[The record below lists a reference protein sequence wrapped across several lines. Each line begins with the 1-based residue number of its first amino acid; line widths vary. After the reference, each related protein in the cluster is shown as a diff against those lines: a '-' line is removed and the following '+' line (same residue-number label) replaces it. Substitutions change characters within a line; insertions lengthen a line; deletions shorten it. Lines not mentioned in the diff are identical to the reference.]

1 MGRQVSVTMTESRP
15 EATTPPEPEAT
26 TSGAGRAARLRHVI
40 IPDRWGSLMAPLLVF
55 LLLVFVTPLV
65 MILARS
71 FTDPEPGVQNY
82 RDFFGSP
89 VYADVLVNTFRI
101 SGIVTLLTLVLG
113 FPYAYLMTLASP
125 FWRGVMLVA
134 VLVPFWT
141 SLLVRTFAWVL
152 MLNNT
157 GVVNEFLLSVGLI
170 DEPLALIRNQTGVII
185 GMVQVMLPY
194 AVLPMYAT
202 MRSVDRRLVQ
212 AAEGLG
218 AHPVFAFWRI
228 YAPLTAPGVVAALL
242 LVFISSIGFYVTPAL
257 LGGPKDVMIGELI
270 VQQLS
275 AVLRWGFASA
285 LAVILLLATGALLLL
300 VSRFVNVG
308 KFLGGGDR

>member
-1 MGRQVSVTMTESRP
+1 MSVAATSVRP
-15 EATTPPEPEAT
+15 PAATPPEPEAQS
-26 TSGAGRAARLRHVI
+26 SGPGRVARVRAAVL
-40 IPDRWGSLMAPLLVF
+40 PDRWGWLMAPLLVF
-55 LLLVFVTPLV
+55 LLMVFVAPLAA
-65 MILARS
+65 ILMRS
-71 FTDPEPGVQNY
+71 FTDPEVGLQNY
-82 RDFFGSP
+82 RAFFASP

-101 SGIVTLLTLVLG
+101 SGLVTLLTLVLG
-113 FPYAYLMTLASP
+113 FPYAYLMTLATP
-125 FWRGVMLVA
+125 FWRSVMLVA

-170 DEPLALIRNQTGVII
+170 DEPLTLIRNQTGVVV

-202 MRSVDRRLVQ
+202 MRGVDRRLVQ

-218 AHPVFAFWRI
+218 ARPVFAFWRI
-228 YAPLTAPGVVAALL
+228 YAPLTAPGVIAAAL

-285 LAVILLLATGALLLL
+285 LAVILLLVTGVLLLL
-300 VSRFVNVG
+300 VSRVVNIG
-308 KFLGGGDR
+308 KFLGGDR

>member
-1 MGRQVSVTMTESRP
+1 MGGAVTLVS
-15 EATTPPEPEAT
+15 ATPSVSSPGTRGSGPGVPAAPVEP
-26 TSGAGRAARLRHVI
+26 ARRRGLF
-40 IPDRWGSLMAPLLVF
+40 DRWGLLALPLVFF
-55 LLLVFVTPLV
+55 LLLVFVAPLV
-65 MILARS
+65 LILARS
-71 FTDPEPGVQNY
+71 FTDPTTGVGNY

-101 SGIVTLLTLVLG
+101 SGLVTLITLLLG
-113 FPYAYLMTLASP
+113 FPYAYLMTLATP
-125 FWRGVMLVA
+125 FWRGVLLVA

-152 MLNNT
+152 MLGDT
-157 GVVNEFLLSVGLI
+157 GVVNHTLMSLGVL
-170 DEPLALIRNQTGVII
+170 DEPVQMIRNSTGVII

-194 AVLPMYAT
+194 AVLPMFAT
-202 MRSVDRRLVQ
+202 MRSIDRRLVQ

-218 AHPVFAFWRI
+218 ARPAMAFWRI
-228 YAPLTAPGVVAALL
+228 YAPLTLPGVAASCL

-275 AVLRWGFASA
+275 GVLRWGFASA
-285 LAVILLLATGALLLL
+285 LAVVLLVVTAALLLL
-300 VSRFVNVG
+300 VSRIVNIG
-308 KFLGGGDR
+308 KFMGGER

>member
-1 MGRQVSVTMTESRP
+1 MSSAVSERVPQGAGLGPRPAEDTQASKGSRP
-15 EATTPPEPEAT
+15 RILD
-26 TSGAGRAARLRHVI
+26 G
-40 IPDRWGSLMAPLLVF
+40 WGLLVVPLVAFLLVVFVAPL
-55 LLLVFVTPLV
+55 VT
-65 MILARS
+65 ILARS
-71 FTDPEPGVQNY
+71 FTDPTTGLGNY
-82 RDFFGSP
+82 SDFFGSP
-89 VYADVLVNTFRI
+89 VYFDVLGNTFRI
-101 SGIVTLLTLVLG
+101 SGLVTLVTLLLG

-152 MLNNT
+152 MLGDT
-157 GVVNEFLLSVGLI
+157 GVVNQVLMSVGLV
-170 DEPLALIRNQTGVII
+170 DEPTALIRNQTGVLV

-202 MRSVDRRLVQ
+202 MRTIDRRLVQ

-218 AHPVFAFWRI
+218 ARPVSAFWRV
-228 YAPLTAPGVVAALL
+228 YAPLTLPGVAASCL

-257 LGGPKDVMIGELI
+257 LGGPKDMMIGELI

-285 LAVILLLATGALLLL
+285 LAVILLVVTGALLLL
-300 VSRFVNVG
+300 VSRVVNVG
-308 KFLGGGDR
+308 RFLGGER

>member
-1 MGRQVSVTMTESRP
+1 MSVTASVRPRTQTPPAP
-15 EATTPPEPEAT
+15 EAQP
-26 TSGAGRAARLRHVI
+26 SDAGRAARVRAAVL
-40 IPDRWGSLMAPLLVF
+40 PDRWGWLMAPLLVF
-55 LLLVFVTPLV
+55 LLLVFVAPLAT
-65 MILARS
+65 ILARS
-71 FTDPEPGVQNY
+71 FTDPDVGLQNY
-82 RDFFGSP
+82 RAFFDSP
-89 VYADVLVNTFRI
+89 VYADVLLNTFRI
-101 SGIVTLLTLVLG
+101 SGMVTLITLLLG
-113 FPYAYLMTLASP
+113 FPYAYLMTLATP
-125 FWRGVMLVA
+125 FWRGVLLVA

-157 GVVNEFLLSVGLI
+157 GVVNEFLLSVGVI
-170 DEPLALIRNQTGVII
+170 DEPLTLIRNQTGVVV

-194 AVLPMYAT
+194 AVLPLYAT
-202 MRSVDRRLVQ
+202 MRGVDRRLVQ

-218 AHPVFAFWRI
+218 ARPIFAFWRI
-228 YAPLTAPGVVAALL
+228 YAPLTAPGVIAAAL

-285 LAVILLLATGALLLL
+285 LAVILLVVTGVLLLL
-300 VSRFVNVG
+300 VSRVVNIG
-308 KFLGGGDR
+308 KFLGGDR

>member
-1 MGRQVSVTMTESRP
+1 MGREVSVAVTDPAPRVTS
-15 EATTPPEPEAT
+15 APEPEGT
-26 TSGAGRAARLRHVI
+26 PSGSGRARRLGLSFL
-40 IPDRWGSLMAPLLVF
+40 PDRWGLLVVPLVLF
-55 LLLVFVTPLV
+55 LLLVFVAPLAV
-65 MILARS
+65 ILARS
-71 FTDPEPGVQNY
+71 FTDPVTGLQNY

-101 SGIVTLLTLVLG
+101 SGLVTLLTLVLG

-134 VLVPFWT
+134 VLIPFWT

-157 GVVNEFLLSVGLI
+157 GVVNEFLLSIGLI
-170 DEPLALIRNQTGVII
+170 DEPLTLIRNQTGVIV

-202 MRSVDRRLVQ
+202 MRGIDRRLVQ

-218 AHPVFAFWRI
+218 ARPVSAFWRV
-228 YAPLTAPGVVAALL
+228 YAPLTAPGVIAASL

-257 LGGPKDVMIGELI
+257 LGGPRDVMIGELI

-285 LAVILLLATGALLLL
+285 LAVILLLVTGALLLL
-300 VSRFVNVG
+300 VSRFVNIG
-308 KFLGGGDR
+308 KLLGGAR

>member
-1 MGRQVSVTMTESRP
+1 MTHPR
-15 EATTPPEPEAT
+15 AQAATPPEPEALP
-26 TSGAGRAARLRHVI
+26 SGPGRGGRLGRAIV
-40 IPDRWGSLMAPLLVF
+40 PDRWGSLMAPLLVF

-71 FTDPEPGVQNY
+71 FTDPEPGLQNY
-82 RDFFGSP
+82 RAFFGSA

-101 SGIVTLLTLVLG
+101 SGLVTLLTLVLG

-125 FWRGVMLVA
+125 FWRGVLLVA

-157 GVVNEFLLSVGLI
+157 GVINELLLSVGLI
-170 DEPLALIRNQTGVII
+170 DEPLTLIRNQTGVVL

-202 MRSVDRRLVQ
+202 MRGIDRRLVQ

-218 AHPVFAFWRI
+218 ARPVFAFWRI
-228 YAPLTAPGVVAALL
+228 YAPLTAPGVVAASL
-242 LVFISSIGFYVTPAL
+242 LVFIASIGFYVTPAL
-257 LGGPKDVMIGELI
+257 LGGPRDVMIGELI
-270 VQQLS
+270 VQQIS

-285 LAVILLLATGALLLL
+285 LAVILLVVTGALLLL

-308 KFLGGGDR
+308 KLLGGGER